1 MYEFD
6 ISEHLKTEEDI
17 INYLN
22 AIIEE
27 DDSKLLQAAI
37 GDVAKAKGMTEIV
50 KQTGLGR
57 ESLYTSLSKN
67 GNPSF
72 ATIQKVLAVFNL
84 KLSVI

>member
-1 MYEFD
+1 
-6 ISEHLKTEEDI
+6 
-17 INYLN
+17 
-22 AIIEE
+22 
-27 DDSKLLQAAI
+27 
-37 GDVAKAKGMTEIV
+37 MTEIV